1 MILIGWCCVVVSDIM
16 NFWHNCD
23 SVRQN
28 KDPRQCLKY
37 LPTTHTHTHTHTHRS
52 CKESR
57 SKTHTWG
64 DARNAD
70 KRVWIS
76 NPVVRGQG
84 RHVYIN
90 REFEIWI
97 QDLFWN
103 WTWPKMWSELQ
114 GLCLFSAVCL
124 TLLWCMVTRLL
135 PTCLSWP
142 HQRTCLS
149 GWLVKQDSLHKDTI
163 FIIPAPAGLVVP
175 HIHVQTSCLSHE
187 GCACLS

>member
-76 NPVVRGQG
+76 NPVVRGQVG
-84 RHVYIN
+84 HVYIN
-90 REFEIWI
+90 REFEILNSRLVLKLNMTQNVVW
-97 QDLFWN
+97 
-103 WTWPKMWSELQ
+103 
-114 GLCLFSAVCL
+114 
-124 TLLWCMVTRLL
+124 VTRVVSFLS
-135 PTCLSWP
+135 CLQHSVMVYGY
-142 HQRTCLS
+142 QVTANMSILTTSEDRLS